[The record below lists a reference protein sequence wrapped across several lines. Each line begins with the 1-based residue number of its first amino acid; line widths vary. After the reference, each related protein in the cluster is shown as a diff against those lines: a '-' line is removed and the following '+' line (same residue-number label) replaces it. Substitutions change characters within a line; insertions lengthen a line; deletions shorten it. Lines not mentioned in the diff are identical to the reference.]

1 MKYAVIS
8 DIHGNM
14 DALDAVLS
22 DAEKQS
28 AYIFLFAGDY
38 CLSMPFPEQAVQRI
52 ACMDNAFVIRGNEE
66 QYIERMQGED
76 EGRWEGGQMHISCWC
91 AQALSDESKMFLRR
105 LPERKQFRDEE
116 SGVVFHMSH
125 SSQDIIGNAE
135 LSKFSC
141 PTIPLMYKERELKHS
156 QLLSDIRKHLSGNE
170 EFQRQCDKLEDGV
183 YIFGH
188 SHIQWFIQ
196 KGKKIFI
203 NPGSCGL
210 PMDSCERGAPYTLI
224 EADEKGITIDERR
237 IPYNMDDFIKKF
249 KESDQYKKVP
259 VWSNIRIRELQ
270 ARREH
275 LYFFLKYAE
284 EYAERTGDPVRP
296 FTRKT
301 WEAAY
306 KEWEKR

>member
-28 AYIFLFAGDY
+28 ADIFLFAGDY

-91 AQALSDESKMFLRR
+91 AQALGDESKMFLRR

-141 PTIPLMYKERELKHS
+141 PAIPLMYKERELKHS
-156 QLLSDIRKHLSGNE
+156 QLLCDIRKHLSGNE
-170 EFQRQCDKLEDGV
+170 EFQRQCDKLEDGGIYFRTFTYTMV
-183 YIFGH
+183 YAKREKDIYKSRFLRP
-188 SHIQWFIQ
+188 SHGQLR
-196 KGKKIFI
+196 KGC
-203 NPGSCGL
+203 P
-210 PMDSCERGAPYTLI
+210 
-224 EADEKGITIDERR
+224 
-237 IPYNMDDFIKKF
+237 
-249 KESDQYKKVP
+249 
-259 VWSNIRIRELQ
+259 
-270 ARREH
+270 
-275 LYFFLKYAE
+275 LYFD
-284 EYAERTGDPVRP
+284 RS
-296 FTRKT
+296 
-301 WEAAY
+301 
-306 KEWEKR
+306 